1 MLEQYGRI
9 GILLFFA
16 LAFPVGA
23 LLLSYA
29 LGILRLRPQNPNPVK
44 EETYE
49 CGVETEGETWVRFNP
64 RYYMFALLFVVFD
77 VEVIFLYPW
86 AVAFRQVKFFGLIEA
101 LLFVLI
107 LLVGYVYAWRKRAL
121 EWR

>member
-23 LLLSYA
+23 LVLSYA
-29 LGILRLRPQNPNPVK
+29 LGILRLRPKNPNPVK

-64 RYYMFALLFVVFD
+64 HYYMFALLFVVFD

-86 AVAFRQVKFFGLIEA
+86 AVTFRQVKFFGFIEA

-107 LLVGYVYAWRKRAL
+107 LLVGYVYAWRKKAI